1 MGIKII
7 DLGNSGLKVSNLGL
21 GCMGMSAFY
30 GETNETESL
39 AAISLALELGINF
52 LDTAEIYG
60 PFKNEILIS
69 KAIKG
74 KRDKFVIA
82 TKTGVAVDDAGNHQG
97 INGSPEY
104 IKKAI
109 DRSLKHLQTD
119 YVDLYYI
126 HRIDPKIPIEET
138 IGAMADLV
146 KSGKIRYVGLS
157 EASSSTIR
165 KAHSVHPISALQTE
179 YSFFERSVE
188 ENGILETVK
197 ELGIGFVAYSPLGRG
212 FLSGEIR
219 SIDDLA
225 ADDWRRSV
233 PRFQG
238 ENFKNR
244 TVLLKKGDKIGFI
257 EAGILASMGVIKV
270 KVYRR
275 VRAAVLTTGD
285 EVMAPGKRLIPGKIY
300 DCNQGLLAARMKEF
314 GAELVEVAAIEDR
327 PQAMTAA
334 GEVMA
339 LDWGITLQCDTTGK
353 EDASSVGVR
362 SHFIHPVLPEAD
374 GTTKN
379 VFPCKV
385 ERVIEDVFSYILI
398 VSTKEEARI
407 RVDVTKEQWQQYQKH
422 ISGNKIW
429 IGIDE
434 KDVMLLK

>member
-1 MGIKII
+1 MTGAAIPK
-7 DLGNSGLKVSNLGL
+7 
-21 GCMGMSAFY
+21 GCDCCVRQEDTDY
-30 GETNETESL
+30 GE
-39 AAISLALELGINF
+39 
-52 LDTAEIYG
+52 
-60 PFKNEILIS
+60 
-69 KAIKG
+69 
-74 KRDKFVIA
+74 
-82 TKTGVAVDDAGNHQG
+82 
-97 INGSPEY
+97 
-104 IKKAI
+104 
-109 DRSLKHLQTD
+109 
-119 YVDLYYI
+119 
-126 HRIDPKIPIEET
+126 
-138 IGAMADLV
+138 
-146 KSGKIRYVGLS
+146 
-157 EASSSTIR
+157 
-165 KAHSVHPISALQTE
+165 
-179 YSFFERSVE
+179 
-188 ENGILETVK
+188 ETVRIFRPT
-197 ELGIGFVAYSPLGRG
+197 GQWQNYCY
-212 FLSGEIR
+212 
-219 SIDDLA
+219 
-225 ADDWRRSV
+225 
-233 PRFQG
+233 QG
-238 ENFKNR
+238 ENFKNG

-275 VRAAVLTTGD
+275 VRAAVLTIGD

-300 DCNQGLLAARMKEF
+300 DCNQGLLEAVPIKELFAAPVSRE
-314 GAELVEVAAIEDR
+314 AAYLSGCKNFSD
-327 PQAMTAA
+327 AAVTAA

-362 SHFIHPVLPEAD
+362 SHFIYPVLPEAD